1 MNLPVVVAM
10 AIVNLDLTFH
20 QHASTAIR
28 KDAITDGRP
37 LFGSGIPQLTLQLGN
52 IGGFNELVL
61 ISLG

>member
-10 AIVNLDLTFH
+10 PIVDLELPFH

-28 KDAITDGRP
+28 QDAISDGRP